1 MNKTKP
7 PEIIRIKDRA
17 GSILYQCEAVT
28 IKQALSCAISA
39 GVTIENVDLSYMDLS
54 FADFDDGVFFN
65 VSFKGANLTGANL
78 SETSIQ
84 GCDFTESSLVAA
96 CLAYACVN
104 VSQFLFADFAATDF
118 TCATLL
124 RCDFSGPSVFNID
137 FSNVDAL
144 VQACLYDDMH
154 KDYMHLCGDQLR
166 FAAGKCKY
174 IVNQDNMYV
183 NGCIQRTENSFIGYI
198 HRELGM
204 REAA

>member
-104 VSQFLFADFAATDF
+104 VSQFLFADF
-118 TCATLL
+118 
-124 RCDFSGPSVFNID
+124 
-137 FSNVDAL
+137 
-144 VQACLYDDMH
+144 QACLYDDMH
-154 KDYMHLCGDQLR
+154 KDYMHLCGVQLR

>member
-104 VSQFLFADFAATDF
+104 VSQFLFG
-118 TCATLL
+118 
-124 RCDFSGPSVFNID
+124 DFSGPSVFNID